1 MISILHV
8 YDDNDSMAARYVAML
23 TAALGDSVQSEQAS
37 TAAQLKEMASRQP
50 AFDIVHVHG
59 NPAFFCKLIEKADHN
74 AMMCCPQSTQK
85 TQNNSVNSVF
95 SVDISSLFG
104 KRSEKVEHNAMMC
117 RPQSTQKTQNNSVNS
132 VFSVDISS
140 LFGKRSEKAD
150 HNVPLDLRSL
160 ATKGTQERSSF
171 IVQRSTF
178 NVQRLI
184 ITPHGHPLP
193 RVPAYAVVAR
203 SPMEHD
209 SLAKQHPHV
218 ETVRNPII
226 TRTTT
231 AATCAAQMMRIY
243 QHVANSF
250 LLPLLS
256 PSSRQALATLLCVA
270 IGGDARWAI
279 QPLPTDAD
287 YHQLQAYARLE
298 GVLPMVRKG
307 LRLMA
312 VEVPEPEEMDCYLP
326 AGYKVPQRMQGN
338 DIPTLLSDIKTN
350 GPSLLRLCEVAEA
363 LHDDNLDEAR
373 LLHQLDE
380 HQLRPLM
387 ASLLPLL
394 SQQLL
399 LTEGF
404 MPCPPTDD
412 HLSQQLSQQLAT
424 RQCPL

>member
-1 MISILHV
+1 
-8 YDDNDSMAARYVAML
+8 ML

-74 AMMCCPQSTQK
+74 AMMCC
-85 TQNNSVNSVF
+85 
-95 SVDISSLFG
+95 
-104 KRSEKVEHNAMMC
+104 
-117 RPQSTQKTQNNSVNS
+117 PQSTQKTQNNSVNS

-326 AGYKVPQRMQGN
+326 AGYKVPQRMQGGAARRQ
-338 DIPTLLSDIKTN
+338 SRR
-350 GPSLLRLCEVAEA
+350 GPSAAPARRAPATPPHGLAPAPTQPAAVAHRRLHA
-363 LHDDNLDEAR
+363 LPTHR
-373 LLHQLDE
+373 
-380 HQLRPLM
+380 RP
-387 ASLLPLL
+387 SLPTVEPTV
-394 SQQLL
+394 SH
-399 LTEGF
+399 
-404 MPCPPTDD
+404 PPVP
-412 HLSQQLSQQLAT
+412 SVEKSY
-424 RQCPL
+424 

>member
-59 NPAFFCKLIEKADHN
+59 NPAFFGKLSEKAERN
-74 AMMCCPQSTQK
+74 AKMLRPQRTQK
-85 TQNNSVNSVF
+85 TQNYSVNSLF
-95 SVDISSLFG
+95 SL
-104 KRSEKVEHNAMMC
+104 
-117 RPQSTQKTQNNSVNS
+117 
-132 VFSVDISS
+132 DISS
-140 LFGKRSEKAD
+140 LFGKRSEKAN
-150 HNVPLDLRSL
+150 HN
-160 ATKGTQERSSF
+160 
-171 IVQRSTF
+171 VQRSTF
-178 NVQRLI
+178 NVQRFI
-184 ITPHGHPLP
+184 ITPNGHPLP

-209 SLAKQHPHV
+209 RLAKQHPHV

-231 AATCAAQMMRIY
+231 ATTCATQMMRIY
-243 QHVANSF
+243 QRVANSF

-256 PSSRQALATLLCVA
+256 PSTRQALAMLLCVA
-270 IGGDARWAI
+270 IGGDARWAT
-279 QPLPTDAD
+279 QPLPPDAD
-287 YHQLQAYARLE
+287 YQQLQAYARLE
-298 GVLPMVRKG
+298 GALPMVRKG
-307 LRLMA
+307 LRLMG
-312 VEVPEPEEMDCYLP
+312 VEVPEPEETECYLP
-326 AGYKVPQRMQGN
+326 AGYKVPQRMQTN
-338 DIPTLLSDIKTN
+338 DIPTLLADIKTN

-363 LHDDNLDEAR
+363 LHSDDLDETR
-373 LLHQLDE
+373 LLRQLDE
-380 HQLRPLM
+380 QQLRPLM
-387 ASLLPLL
+387 SSLLPLL

-404 MPCPPTDD
+404 MPCPPPYCGEAEGGR
-412 HLSQQLSQQLAT
+412 LSRQLSQQLAT